1 MATIGETLRKA
12 REAQGLTVEWVASEL
27 KLRADYIRA
36 LEEDRLD
43 VFAAP
48 VYAKG
53 AIRSYARLLK
63 LDEIP
68 LLQAADEMLG
78 RIPKYRDLT
87 TTSAIEPSLL
97 NQLLFGIARLTWRR
111 WFLLIAGLILA
122 FVCVVLVV
130 RWSGGTAAQPQQIK
144 PSVVEPARIP
154 GERLPVPPVR

>member
-1 MATIGETLRKA
+1 MRQA
-12 REAQGLTVEWVASEL
+12 REAQGLTVEWVASET

-63 LDEIP
+63 LDEVP

-78 RIPKYRDLT
+78 RIPKYKELT
-87 TTSAIEPSLL
+87 STGVVEPSIWNRLL
-97 NQLLFGIARLTWRR
+97 LGIARLTWRR
-111 WFLLIAGLILA
+111 WFLVIAGLILVA
-122 FVCVVLVV
+122 VCVVLLLRWYGGAV
-130 RWSGGTAAQPQQIK
+130 RPHQIK